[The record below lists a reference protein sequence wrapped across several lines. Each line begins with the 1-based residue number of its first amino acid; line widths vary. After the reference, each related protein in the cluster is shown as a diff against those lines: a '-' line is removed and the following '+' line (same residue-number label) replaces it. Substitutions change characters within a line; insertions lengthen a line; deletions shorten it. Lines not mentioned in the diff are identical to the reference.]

1 MLKTI
6 CEKCSFWLSRSD
18 AELLSG
24 TLIGNEVLTVSR
36 DDCREMRVRRSEDGP
51 RIGLL
56 MKKTI
61 CGYIVE
67 ESLVRAILR
76 AGGDVVFLTDLWSEH
91 LESCSGLVLPADE
104 RFVVPTQFYPNDPDC
119 SHVNELYTEFFTRA
133 KKSGIPVLGIGFGA
147 LVVASLNGAILQ
159 PADKPRVSG
168 RHKIELN
175 DGEIFGGRLSMIVE
189 GCSTERML
197 DEGETII
204 LARNKYQEPEIW
216 KIRGMDAF
224 GVNFSPEK
232 SPSGELI
239 FRWLVE
245 RAQYYAVRKSLQS
258 TC

>member
-18 AELLSG
+18 AELLSR

-133 KKSGIPVLGIGFGA
+133 KKC
-147 LVVASLNGAILQ
+147 
-159 PADKPRVSG
+159 
-168 RHKIELN
+168 
-175 DGEIFGGRLSMIVE
+175 
-189 GCSTERML
+189 CSTERVL
-197 DEGETII
+197 HEGETII

-224 GVNFSPEK
+224 GVNFSPE
-232 SPSGELI
+232 SPCGKRI

-258 TC
+258 IYVVLKSLQSTYAVLKSLQSTC